1 MSEVKTIKDIDNET
15 WHEFKDLAAQN
26 NVKMGLLFKSMVH
39 NYKKNAEKTWHKIL
53 NSGKILS
60 DEDAADLRQKSQKI
74 RKEYG
79 FRV

>member
-39 NYKKNAEKTWHKIL
+39 NYKKNAEKTLTVFSAHRL
-53 NSGKILS
+53 
-60 DEDAADLRQKSQKI
+60 
-74 RKEYG
+74 
-79 FRV
+79 

>member
-15 WHEFKDLAAQN
+15 WHEFKDLAAKN
-26 NVKMGLLFKSMVH
+26 NVKLGTLFKSMLF
-39 NYKKNAEKTWHKIL
+39 NYKKNTEKTWHKIL